1 MVLKILMIN
10 KVDVSM
16 EDQSTETNKQTR
28 KGKKKKKNLYKQKFY
43 KNYRESATIMG
54 TERQLSQL

>member
-1 MVLKILMIN
+1 MVLKIVMIN

-16 EDQSTETNKQTR
+16 EDQSTEKKR
-28 KGKKKKKNLYKQKFY
+28 KRKR

-54 TERQLSQL
+54 TDS

>member
-28 KGKKKKKNLYKQKFY
+28 KGKKKKKKSLQ
-43 KNYRESATIMG
+43 
-54 TERQLSQL
+54 TEIL